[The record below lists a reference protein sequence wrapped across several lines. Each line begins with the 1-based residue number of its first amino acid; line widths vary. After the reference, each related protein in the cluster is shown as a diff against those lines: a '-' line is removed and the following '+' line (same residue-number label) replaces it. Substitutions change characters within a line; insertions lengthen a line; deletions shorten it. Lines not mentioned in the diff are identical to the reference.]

1 MLSSR
6 MLRRCG
12 RALILVSALAAIHC
26 RFPIAPCACVLP
38 ERISGR
44 WVGRAGTGDSLDL
57 VLHLDP
63 PTNTF
68 IGTGHVGIAPPFRA
82 VTVERGIVGREEYYT
97 PISRFTL
104 VGWQADVV
112 EFASRKPP
120 TSWEPNNPDQV
131 DGDLR
136 FANGDSTRLRLRRVS
151 R

>member
-12 RALILVSALAAIHC
+12 RALILVLALAAIHC
-26 RFPIAPCACVLP
+26 RFPIAPCACALP

-68 IGTGHVGIAPPFRA
+68 TGTGHVGIAPPFRA
-82 VTVERGIVGREEYYT
+82 VTVERGIVGSAEYYT

-104 VGWQADVV
+104 VGWQPDAV
-112 EFASRKPP
+112 EFFSRKPP
-120 TSWEPNNPDQV
+120 TSREPNNPDQV

-136 FANGDSTRLRLRRVS
+136 FANGDSTRLRLRRIS